1 MPFESTCSIH
11 LSGIV
16 NGLTHV
22 SALAG
27 EASAVA
33 DAPTSAVGT
42 PKIPPRNVGIALP
55 RAMVR
60 YTDTATRVGLPD
72 GSLGNVTSEVRT
84 DGGCSA
90 MRFACAVLTALAT
103 AGPVD
108 ERSVK
113 LLNTSAVAP
122 AS

>member
-1 MPFESTCSIH
+1 MYTSGFGSGVPLLSAMSNVESTVHAPSATPFASLCSIH

-90 MRFACAVLTALAT
+90 MRF
-103 AGPVD
+103 
-108 ERSVK
+108 
-113 LLNTSAVAP
+113 
-122 AS
+122 